1 MNYISILK
9 SNTKIWK
16 WYKNDTYAPVQKPNY
31 AQLRPTDAQL
41 APNYIQ
47 LHPTAYSWAH
57 KWPRVMM
64 PFIKINR
71 AAIIS
76 GWPLAFTSLRWP
88 MRQRQMIGML
98 HPALKLLSW
107 FFRWPLQNILYDY
120 LALGYKV
127 GRLKPRHILHLFA
140 KRLCFF
146 SL

>member
-1 MNYISILK
+1 MHLCK
-9 SNTKIWK
+9 TQLRP
-16 WYKNDTYAPVQKPNY
+16 TTPNW
-31 AQLRPTDAQL
+31 RPTDAQL
-41 APNYIQ
+41 TPNWR
-47 LHPTAYSWAH
+47 PTAYSWAH

-107 FFRWPLQNILYDY
+107 FFRWPLQNILHDNS
-120 LALGYKV
+120 GF
-127 GRLKPRHILHLFA
+127 GPRWNNSQTDIRIDSETGFRVKILISVFLISIFLF
-140 KRLCFF
+140 LLINY
-146 SL
+146 STN